1 MKKIAVS
8 SALCALLALPSVGL
22 GMKVYD
28 SDDKS
33 LDFYG
38 SIRGFVGGGA
48 PVGTD
53 MLTSSSS
60 VDNGAFTSGI
70 QSIPGSGYGSYL
82 AGLQNNTHFGFNFK
96 SGKVSGKIE
105 VGMREGG
112 ALGSSDGKDA
122 GFRYFYGTYDFDGA
136 GKLSFGKIGTISA
149 EGGFTSDFN
158 NNNSAGQGFG
168 SVAAAS
174 RHLQLQYQIS
184 SFTIQLIQDNN
195 NGIGD
200 GWTFAPIGYSATPR
214 VAIGWTPKIEN
225 LKLKVAG
232 TIKKYAG
239 RDFAATSATAWHI
252 FAGVRPTFGSSYLS
266 FVINYGINGHL
277 YGEQATNA
285 SSGQYGYNNLNAA
298 AGLDAKRF
306 GAHLEYGLGLGSTT
320 KLIIGAGY
328 QLTYGGVGQSETS
341 TNNIRD
347 INAAK
352 VFIQLPIKPS
362 KEFTFAPQISYMD
375 TAVTTTTGTSHIS
388 GAVGMVRLMYDF

>member
-8 SALCALLALPSVGL
+8 GALCALLALPSVGL

-48 PVGTD
+48 PVGTA
-53 MLTSSSS
+53 
-60 VDNGAFTSGI
+60 VGAVGTGRG
-70 QSIPGSGYGSYL
+70 GSGDGSYL
-82 AGLQNNTHFGFNFK
+82 VGLQNNTHFGFNFK

-105 VGMREGG
+105 VGLREGG
-112 ALGSSDGKDA
+112 ALGSAGNNDA

-158 NNNSAGQGFG
+158 NNDSAGQGFG

-184 SFTIQLIQDNN
+184 SFTIQLIQDNGN
-195 NGIGD
+195 AGIDNGGTI
-200 GWTFAPIGYSATPR
+200 APMRYSATPR

-225 LKLKVAG
+225 LKLKVAA
-232 TIKKYAG
+232 TIKQYSKV
-239 RDFAATSATAWHI
+239 DSAATNATAWHI
-252 FAGVRPTFGSSYLS
+252 FAGVRPSFGSSYLS
-266 FVINYGINGHL
+266 FVINYGINGHF
-277 YGEQATNA
+277 YGEQATTT
-285 SSGQYGYNNLNAA
+285 SSGQYGYTNLNTDI
-298 AGLDAKRF
+298 GLDAKRL

-328 QLTYGGVGQSETS
+328 QLTTYDGVGQGVTG
-341 TNNIRD
+341 TLRD
-347 INAAK
+347 VNAAK

>member
-48 PVGTD
+48 PVGTA
-53 MLTSSSS
+53 
-60 VDNGAFTSGI
+60 VGAVGTGRG
-70 QSIPGSGYGSYL
+70 GSGDGSYL
-82 AGLQNNTHFGFNFK
+82 VGLQNNTHFGFNFK

-105 VGMREGG
+105 VGLREGG
-112 ALGSSDGKDA
+112 ALGSAGNNDA

-158 NNNSAGQGFG
+158 NNDSAGQGFG

-184 SFTIQLIQDNN
+184 SFTIQLIQDNGN
-195 NGIGD
+195 AGIGN
-200 GWTFAPIGYSATPR
+200 GGTFAPMRYSATPR

-225 LKLKVAG
+225 LKLKVAA
-232 TIKKYAG
+232 TIKQYSKV
-239 RDFAATSATAWHI
+239 DSAATNATAWHI
-252 FAGVRPTFGSSYLS
+252 FAGVRPSFGSSYLS

-285 SSGQYGYNNLNAA
+285 SSGQYGYTNLNTDI
-298 AGLDAKRF
+298 GLDAKRL

-328 QLTYGGVGQSETS
+328 QLTYGGVGQGVNQTL
-341 TNNIRD
+341 RD
-347 INAAK
+347 VNAAK

>member
-38 SIRGFVGGGA
+38 SVKGFVGGGA
-48 PVGTD
+48 PVGTA
-53 MLTSSSS
+53 
-60 VDNGAFTSGI
+60 VGAVGTGRG
-70 QSIPGSGYGSYL
+70 GSGDGSYL
-82 AGLQNNTHFGFNFK
+82 VGLQSNTHFGFNFK

-105 VGMREGG
+105 VGLKEGG
-112 ALGSSDGKDA
+112 ALGSAGGNDA

-158 NNNSAGQGFG
+158 NNDSAGQGFG

-184 SFTIQLIQDNN
+184 SFTIQLIQDNGN
-195 NGIGD
+195 AGIGN
-200 GWTFAPIGYSATPR
+200 GGTFAPMRYSATPR

-225 LKLKVAG
+225 LKLKVAA
-232 TIKKYAG
+232 TIKQYSKV
-239 RDFAATSATAWHI
+239 DTAATNATAWHI
-252 FAGVRPTFGSSYLS
+252 FAGVRPSFGSSYLS

-277 YGEQATNA
+277 YGEQSTTT
-285 SSGQYGYNNLNAA
+285 SSGQYGYDDLNSAI
-298 AGLDAKRF
+298 GLDAKRL

-328 QLTYGGVGQSETS
+328 QLTYGGVGQGVSGTL
-341 TNNIRD
+341 RD
-347 INAAK
+347 VNATK

>member
-53 MLTSSSS
+53 MLTSRFSTSA
-60 VDNGAFTSGI
+60 NGNNI
-70 QSIPGSGYGSYL
+70 ESIPGSGYGSYL

-105 VGMREGG
+105 VGMRESGV
-112 ALGSSDGKDA
+112 LGSAGGNDA

-184 SFTIQLIQDNN
+184 SFTIQLIQDNGN
-195 NGIGD
+195 AGLGD
-200 GWTFAPIGYSATPR
+200 GGTFAPIVYSATPR

-225 LKLKVAG
+225 LKLKVA
-232 TIKKYAG
+232 
-239 RDFAATSATAWHI
+239 ATLKQYSKVDSVATNATAWHI

-285 SSGQYGYNNLNAA
+285 SSGQYGYNHLNVA

-328 QLTYGGVGQSETS
+328 QLTYGGVEQSETS

-375 TAVTTTTGTSHIS
+375 TAVTTTTGTNHIS

>member
-38 SIRGFVGGGA
+38 SVKGFVGGGA
-48 PVGTD
+48 PVGTA
-53 MLTSSSS
+53 
-60 VDNGAFTSGI
+60 VGAVGTGRG
-70 QSIPGSGYGSYL
+70 GSGDGSYL
-82 AGLQNNTHFGFNFK
+82 VGLQSNTHFGFNFK

-105 VGMREGG
+105 VGLKEGG
-112 ALGSSDGKDA
+112 ALGSAGGNDA

-158 NNNSAGQGFG
+158 NNDSAGQGFG

-184 SFTIQLIQDNN
+184 SFTIQLIQDNGN
-195 NGIGD
+195 AGIGN
-200 GWTFAPIGYSATPR
+200 GGTFAPMRYSATPR

-225 LKLKVAG
+225 LKLKVAA
-232 TIKKYAG
+232 TIKQYSRVDTAN
-239 RDFAATSATAWHI
+239 RVNNTPNNATAWHI
-252 FAGVRPTFGSSYLS
+252 FAGVRPSFGSSYLS

-277 YGEQATNA
+277 YGEQATTT
-285 SSGQYGYNNLNAA
+285 SSGQYDYDNLNSAI
-298 AGLDAKRF
+298 GLDAKRL

-328 QLTYGGVGQSETS
+328 QLTYGGVGQGVNGTL
-341 TNNIRD
+341 RD
-347 INAAK
+347 VNATK

-375 TAVTTTTGTSHIS
+375 TTTGTSHIS

>member
-48 PVGTD
+48 PVGTH
-53 MLTSSSS
+53 MLT
-60 VDNGAFTSGI
+60 TSGTNI
-70 QSIPGSGYGSYL
+70 ESIPGSGFGSYL

-112 ALGSSDGKDA
+112 ALGSVTGNDA

-184 SFTIQLIQDNN
+184 SLTIQLIQDNN
-195 NGIGD
+195 NGIGN
-200 GWTFAPIGYSATPR
+200 GGTFTPIGYSATPR
-214 VAIGWTPKIEN
+214 IAIGWTPKMEN
-225 LKLKVAG
+225 LKIKVAG

-239 RDFAATSATAWHI
+239 RDIAATSATAWHI

-298 AGLDAKRF
+298 AGLDAKRL

-341 TNNIRD
+341 TSGIRD

-375 TAVTTTTGTSHIS
+375 TAVTTTTGTRHIS

>member
-48 PVGTD
+48 PVGSH
-53 MLTSSSS
+53 MLTS
-60 VDNGAFTSGI
+60 AFTTTTNNI
-70 QSIPGSGYGSYL
+70 EQIPGSGYGSYL

-112 ALGSSDGKDA
+112 ALGSAGNNDA

-184 SFTIQLIQDNN
+184 SFTIQLIQDNTT
-195 NGIGD
+195 IGD
-200 GWTFAPIGYSATPR
+200 GGTFTPLSYSATPR

-225 LKLKVAG
+225 LKIKVAG
-232 TIKKYAG
+232 TLKHYSRVDSGTGLSNGAN
-239 RDFAATSATAWHI
+239 ATAWHI

-298 AGLDAKRF
+298 AGLDAKRL

-375 TAVTTTTGTSHIS
+375 TAVTTTTGTNHIS

>member
-38 SIRGFVGGGA
+38 SVKGFVGGGA
-48 PVGTD
+48 PVGTAVGA
-53 MLTSSSS
+53 
-60 VDNGAFTSGI
+60 VDTGRG
-70 QSIPGSGYGSYL
+70 GSGDGSYL
-82 AGLQNNTHFGFNFK
+82 VGLQSNTHFGFNFK

-105 VGMREGG
+105 VGLKEGG
-112 ALGSSDGKDA
+112 ALGSAGGNDA

-158 NNNSAGQGFG
+158 NNDSAGQGFG

-184 SFTIQLIQDNN
+184 SFTIQLIQDNGN
-195 NGIGD
+195 AGIGN
-200 GWTFAPIGYSATPR
+200 GGTFAPMRYSATPR

-225 LKLKVAG
+225 LKLKVAA
-232 TIKKYAG
+232 TIKQYSKV
-239 RDFAATSATAWHI
+239 DTAATNATAWHI
-252 FAGVRPTFGSSYLS
+252 FAGVRPSFGSSYLS

-277 YGEQATNA
+277 YGEQSTTT
-285 SSGQYGYNNLNAA
+285 SSGQYGYDDLNSAI
-298 AGLDAKRF
+298 GLDAKRL

-328 QLTYGGVGQSETS
+328 QLTYGGVGQGVSGTL
-341 TNNIRD
+341 RD
-347 INAAK
+347 VNATK

>member
-28 SDDKS
+28 DDGKS

-38 SIRGFVGGGA
+38 SVRGVVGGGA
-48 PVGTD
+48 PVG
-53 MLTSSSS
+53 
-60 VDNGAFTSGI
+60 NAGNAAGGAL
-70 QSIPGSGYGSYL
+70 PGYGTYI

-112 ALGSSDGKDA
+112 ALGSASGNDA
-122 GFRYFYGTYDFDGA
+122 GFRYFWGTYDFGGA
-136 GKLSFGKIGTISA
+136 GKLSFGKIGTVTA

-168 SVAAAS
+168 SVVMAS

-184 SFTIQLIQDNN
+184 SFTIQLIQDNTTIG
-195 NGIGD
+195 NGG
-200 GWTFAPIGYSATPR
+200 TFTPLSYSATPR
-214 VAIGWTPKIEN
+214 VAVAWTPKIEN
-225 LKLKVAG
+225 LKLKVAA
-232 TIKKYAG
+232 TIKQYSRVDSGLGLTNGAN
-239 RDFAATSATAWHI
+239 ATAWHI
-252 FAGVRPTFGSSYLS
+252 IAGVRPTFGSSYLS

-277 YGEQATNA
+277 YAEQATNA
-285 SSGQYGYNNLNAA
+285 SNGQYGYNNLNAT
-298 AGLDAKRF
+298 AGLDAKRL

-320 KLIIGAGY
+320 KLVIGAGY
-328 QLTYGGVGQSETS
+328 QLTYGGVGQSGAAT
-341 TNNIRD
+341 TRD

-375 TAVTTTTGTSHIS
+375 TAVTTTTGTNHIS
-388 GAVGMVRLMYDF
+388 GAVGMVRIMYDF

>member
-48 PVGTD
+48 PVGTA
-53 MLTSSSS
+53 
-60 VDNGAFTSGI
+60 VGAVGTGRGASGD
-70 QSIPGSGYGSYL
+70 GSYL
-82 AGLQNNTHFGFNFK
+82 VGLQNNTHFGFNFK

-105 VGMREGG
+105 VGLKEGG
-112 ALGSSDGKDA
+112 ALGSAGGNDA

-158 NNNSAGQGFG
+158 NNDSAGQGFG

-184 SFTIQLIQDNN
+184 SFTIQLIQDNGN
-195 NGIGD
+195 AGIGD
-200 GWTFAPIGYSATPR
+200 GGTFAPMRYSATPR

-225 LKLKVAG
+225 LKLKVAA
-232 TIKKYAG
+232 TIKQYSKV
-239 RDFAATSATAWHI
+239 DSAATNATAWHI
-252 FAGVRPTFGSSYLS
+252 FAGVRPSFGSSYLS

-277 YGEQATNA
+277 YGEQATTT
-285 SSGQYGYNNLNAA
+285 SSGQYGYDNLNSAI
-298 AGLDAKRF
+298 GLDAKRL

-328 QLTYGGVGQSETS
+328 QLTYGGVGQGVTG
-341 TNNIRD
+341 TYRD